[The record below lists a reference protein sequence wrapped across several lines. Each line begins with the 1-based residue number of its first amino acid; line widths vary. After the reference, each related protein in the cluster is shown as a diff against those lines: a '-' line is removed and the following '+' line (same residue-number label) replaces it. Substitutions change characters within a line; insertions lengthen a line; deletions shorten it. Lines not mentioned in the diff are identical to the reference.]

1 MNLFPLTRATSTW
14 IASRVSSASSWTK
27 RPDRNSHHRPDDAP
41 GPRSGD
47 GVLVPDAEER
57 AAGRTVEVWPGTRPI
72 GRRTSRSA
80 RILLVVL
87 LSAAAL
93 IAAAGII
100 VFAHGQQTTKVSPLA
115 DASRA
120 PSRAD
125 AAALAALLRQGT
137 PDTAAAYWLKP
148 SAALEAAAAGAED
161 ARFRALGALLVKDG
175 YARAIIDLG
184 REMTGAWYDWSEQ
197 RCPPAEPGCYALA
210 WRHAVDAMRSAP
222 GQHFRF
228 LWTVFPNTA
237 AAIDAWPG
245 AAYVDLVGT
254 DIYDWYGGPDNTY
267 PHTASGQLDHDARWQ
282 EILTQPGGLD
292 WLARLSQL
300 TGKPIAIP
308 EWGMDF
314 HTFGG
319 QDDPAFITRM
329 LAWLHA
335 HHAIG
340 VYWAVGH
347 VDPSSGCPA
356 WPAAGRPGRV
366 RGQPGRGKRPR
377 PAARRPPAV
386 RRGIPARPKA
396 SLRFVCAAGAGALA
410 ANRLP
415 AHPQRPAGAADRAQ
429 LCCPAPAGAAAVPA
443 GRLPGCARRV
453 SPGDFRRPA
462 PARSIGPDSRSWD
475 LASYSCGGGEPS
487 LQRSPA

>member
-1 MNLFPLTRATSTW
+1 MARHPAYRKTYEQIRA
-14 IASRVSSASSWTK
+14 
-27 RPDRNSHHRPDDAP
+27 H
-41 GPRSGD
+41 
-47 GVLVPDAEER
+47 
-57 AAGRTVEVWPGTRPI
+57 
-72 GRRTSRSA
+72 
-80 RILLVVL
+80 LLVVL

-100 VFAHGQQTTKVSPLA
+100 VFVHGQQSTKVSPLA

-120 PSRAD
+120 SSRTD

-137 PDTAAAYWLKP
+137 PDTAPGYWEKP

-175 YARAIIDLG
+175 YAGAIIDLG
-184 REMTGAWYDWSEQ
+184 REMTGGWYDWSEQ
-197 RCPPAEPGCYALA
+197 KCPPAEPGCYALA
-210 WRHAVDAMRSAP
+210 WRHAVDAMRSVP

-228 LWTVFPNTA
+228 LWTVFPDTA

-254 DIYDWYGGPDNTY
+254 DVYDWYGGPDNTY

-300 TGKPIAIP
+300 TGKPIAVP
-308 EWGMDF
+308 EWGLDF

-329 LAWLHA
+329 LDWLHA

-340 VYWAVGH
+340 IYWAVEH
-347 VDPSSGCPA
+347 VDPYQAVPPGPLLAGLGAYAGNPAGENDLGLLLGGRLQYAEAFLPDQQPVSDSSAQQVLAPWQQTGYQLILSVPLV
-356 WPAAGRPGRV
+356 PLTVPSYVGPR
-366 RGQPGRGKRPR
+366 QPGLRPYQLADY
-377 PAARRPPAV
+377 PD
-386 RRGIPARPKA
+386 
-396 SLRFVCAAGAGALA
+396 ALA
-410 ANRLP
+410 AFR
-415 AHPQRPAGAADRAQ
+415 QGVSGA
-429 LCCPAPAGAAAVPA
+429 
-443 GRLPGCARRV
+443 
-453 SPGDFRRPA
+453 
-462 PARSIGPDSRSWD
+462 
-475 LASYSCGGGEPS
+475 
-487 LQRSPA
+487 